1 VFHTGPSRARLE
13 QLVEPAP
20 MAHRQQIARK
30 AGAAGFAATGM
41 GSATKVDF
49 VSKKVSGY
57 EGGQVA
63 R

>member
-1 VFHTGPSRARLE
+1 
-13 QLVEPAP
+13 